1 MNDVYL
7 YGMISMSTVYVL
19 DKSFHFPSP
28 NEYAEIDKSFFS
40 IGGEAANSAIMLSK
54 LRTKTKLDGNW
65 LNKKNA
71 DKIRNILKTLNIDIT
86 RLKTKQN
93 CGTEEIVIADKSSR
107 TVFGNYASFHK
118 GGKKWNPPQETDI
131 KNATIVSL
139 DPYFKD
145 ESLTVAR
152 LCMKNQK
159 PYVTI
164 DCEYDDFI
172 AQNAE
177 AIIISHELRD
187 KAYCGKD
194 MLDIFKYYQ
203 KYCKGLTIFTFGC
216 DELWYARPGQKI
228 NKFKPYI
235 IEPVDTTGA
244 GDSFR
249 AGVIYGILNSWDDN
263 SIVKFAC
270 AVAACV
276 CLSAPHTLN
285 APGLDGILKFMNEK
299 KL

>member
-1 MNDVYL
+1 MDKVYL
-7 YGMISMSTVYVL
+7 YGMISMSTVYIL
-19 DKSFHFPSP
+19 NKDFIFPRP
-28 NEYAEIDKSFFS
+28 NEYAEIDKLLFS

-54 LRTKTKLDGNW
+54 LGIKTKLDGNW
-65 LNKKNA
+65 LNKKISN
-71 DKIRNILKTLNIDIT
+71 KIRNLLKTYDIDIT

-93 CGTEEIVIADKSSR
+93 YGTEEIVITDKNSR
-107 TVFGNYASFHK
+107 TVLGNYASFHK
-118 GGKKWNPPQETDI
+118 GEKKWNTPQETDI

-139 DPYFKD
+139 DPYFKN
-145 ESLTVAR
+145 ESLNVAR
-152 LCMKNQK
+152 LCIKNQK

-194 MLDIFKYYQ
+194 MLKIFENYQ
-203 KYCKGLTIFTFGC
+203 KYCKGLTIFTFGS
-216 DELWYARPGQKI
+216 DKLWYARPGQKI

-276 CLSAPHTLN
+276 CLSSPHTLN
-285 APGLDGILKFMNEK
+285 APGLDGILKFMNK
-299 KL
+299 NRL